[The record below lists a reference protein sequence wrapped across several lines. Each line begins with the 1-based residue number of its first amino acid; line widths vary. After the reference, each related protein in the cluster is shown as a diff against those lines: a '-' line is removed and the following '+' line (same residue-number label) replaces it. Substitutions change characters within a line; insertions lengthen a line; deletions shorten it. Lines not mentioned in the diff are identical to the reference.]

1 MIEQYDILLITMY
14 NLIWK
19 NESTRYLNYLNQGFV
34 DDVLIAEE
42 IIEEAYEDGFINWN
56 IYRKAR
62 DRIRTVLNGSW
73 MFEKMDK

>member
-1 MIEQYDILLITMY
+1 MY
-14 NLIWK
+14 KLKWK
-19 NESTRYLNYLNQGFV
+19 NESTRYLDYKKQDESI
-34 DDVLIAEE
+34 DDLSITEE

-73 MFEKMDK
+73 MFEKDK

>member
-1 MIEQYDILLITMY
+1 MIY

-19 NESTRYLNYLNQGFV
+19 NESTRYLEYKKQDGSI
-34 DDVLIAEE
+34 DDLSITEE
-42 IIEEAYEDGFINWN
+42 IIEEAYEDGFINWS

-73 MFEKMDK
+73 MFEKTDK

>member
-1 MIEQYDILLITMY
+1 MIY

-19 NESTRYLNYLNQGFV
+19 NESTRYLDYKRQDESI
-34 DDVLIAEE
+34 DDLSITEE
-42 IIEEAYEDGFINWN
+42 IIEEAYEDGFINWS

-73 MFEKMDK
+73 MFEKDK

>member
-1 MIEQYDILLITMY
+1 MY
-14 NLIWK
+14 NLKWK
-19 NESTRYLNYLNQGFV
+19 NESTRYLDYQKQEDNNQLSFI
-34 DDVLIAEE
+34 DNVLITEE

-73 MFEKMDK
+73 MFEKDK

>member
-1 MIEQYDILLITMY
+1 MY
-14 NLIWK
+14 NLKWK
-19 NESTRYLNYLNQGFV
+19 NESTRYSDYHKQDARVSDV
-34 DDVLIAEE
+34 DITEE

-73 MFEKMDK
+73 MFEQKEK

>member
-1 MIEQYDILLITMY
+1 MY

-19 NESTRYLNYLNQGFV
+19 NESTRYLEYKKQDGSI
-34 DDVLIAEE
+34 DDLSITEE
-42 IIEEAYEDGFINWN
+42 IIEEAYEDGFINWS

-73 MFEKMDK
+73 MFEKTDK